1 MGKFVR
7 YGLAAVCFASSAG
20 CLALWGWTDA
30 SENTC
35 IIVCYFANGKNAD
48 HQSPMFAVE
57 MMQGEAV
64 FRRYDEAFVDR
75 GWDVKLATVSPTT
88 TASFRDRVSKLG
100 LFFVA
105 EPWIYFP
112 LWYPALVFA
121 IAGVG
126 VLRFRPQFSIR
137 SALIVTTIVAALI
150 GMTMVL

>member
-1 MGKFVR
+1 MAKFVR
-7 YGLAAVCFASSAG
+7 YALAVLFFAASVG
-20 CLALWGWTDA
+20 CVALWSWTVA
-30 SENTC
+30 SENTN

-64 FRRYDEAFVDR
+64 FRRYDEAFADR

-88 TASFRDRVSKLG
+88 AASFRDRISKLG
-100 LFFVA
+100 LFFIA

-121 IAGVG
+121 LAGVG
-126 VLRFRPQFSIR
+126 VLRFRWQFTIR
-137 SALIVTTIVAALI
+137 SALIGLTVVAAILGI
-150 GMTMVL
+150 AVAL